1 MWCVI
6 ELGGNLCALLT
17 YVIVLVV
24 QVGFIRIG
32 IWEELLDG
40 SYPAFAHLIVFQY
53 HCAMI
58 FWSHFKCMTT
68 EPGILPKDCDKIL
81 FKKLAPELQKALKM
95 IQLEL
100 VNKES
105 EQNVI

>member
-40 SYPAFAHLIVFQY
+40 SYPAFAHLIVF
-53 HCAMI
+53 
-58 FWSHFKCMTT
+58 
-68 EPGILPKDCDKIL
+68 
-81 FKKLAPELQKALKM
+81 
-95 IQLEL
+95 
-100 VNKES
+100 
-105 EQNVI
+105 